1 MFPCPAPRLL
11 LGQPAPLGSH
21 FLTTFV
27 QNFRK
32 ALSACSH
39 SSSVSSA
46 SASSFSSSA
55 LSDQRPALV
64 GNEMGD
70 IAAWEVVRDTATVC
84 SDVSFGDLHVEPLQD
99 APFFATRLFRRRRLW
114 RRLLFAGIA
123 WLPSGASIG
132 ALERARYRAFTGSR
146 VGLEG
151 FQALW
156 AVGGVL
162 LFLLGWVT

>member
-11 LGQPAPLGSH
+11 LGQPAPLGFPHSDH
-21 FLTTFV
+21 VRSKFPQGPQRVLTF
-27 QNFRK
+27 FFC
-32 ALSACSH
+32 LFGFC
-39 SSSVSSA
+39 
-46 SASSFSSSA
+46 FFFSSA

-64 GNEMGD
+64 ENEMGD

-84 SDVSFGDLHVEPLQD
+84 SDESFGDLHAEPLQD
-99 APFFATRLFRRRRLW
+99 APFFVTLC
-114 RRLLFAGIA
+114 GHCMV
-123 WLPSGASIG
+123 
-132 ALERARYRAFTGSR
+132 ALGSGSR

-156 AVGGVL
+156 AVGVL